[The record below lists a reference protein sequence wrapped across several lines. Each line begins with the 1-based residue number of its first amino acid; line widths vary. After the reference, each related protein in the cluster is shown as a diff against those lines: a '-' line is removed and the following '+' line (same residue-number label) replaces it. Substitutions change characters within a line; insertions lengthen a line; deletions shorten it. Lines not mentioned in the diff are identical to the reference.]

1 MIYVKWFNGKRQ
13 ENYITFVI
21 KLNLFKL
28 LPFLLNKIL
37 AFVIKITA
45 FYHKKF
51 NVKLIIIRKKY

>member
-45 FYHKKF
+45 FYH
-51 NVKLIIIRKKY
+51 